1 MQRRVY
7 WKGHGVKDIFEGRIF
22 KVMTWHK
29 DMNQGCGSGGRVLR
43 LDYGSF
49 YLRMYDVRMLYEHMC
64 PYVIRRLH
72 YVILLFRI
80 LPVCKV
86 FCYLLTLRRYCIRLQ
101 EVVCVFYRIMRG
113 REIQREK
120 GERGDGRQRWEGE
133 RRREREWCFEFA
145 VFHRK
150 CSLIT
155 WV

>member
-1 MQRRVY
+1 
-7 WKGHGVKDIFEGRIF
+7 
-22 KVMTWHK
+22 MTWHK
-29 DMNQGCGSGGRVLR
+29 DMNQGCKSGGRVLR

-80 LPVCKV
+80 LPHCKV

-113 REIQREK
+113 REIYREK
-120 GERGDGRQRWEGE
+120 GEMGGRESDGREKEGE
-133 RRREREWCFEFA
+133 RGSGVSNSQCLPGSALLSRGFNFSWRLEESF
-145 VFHRK
+145 V
-150 CSLIT
+150 I
-155 WV
+155 